1 MNMKKILKLWW
12 LWLLLGAV
20 AFAGVLY
27 VGSMRRDTGPEY
39 VTETAKR
46 DVFTQTV
53 EVGGDLESINE
64 VSLAFETGGTV
75 GAQFA
80 QIGDMIAAGDVI
92 LTLKNDEL
100 SANAEKA
107 SQAVRAAR
115 ATLEQTIAGSTDEA
129 IAVAQANVT
138 IAEVAY
144 ENAEN
149 DIGYTKQL
157 MEETVAE
164 AQVAVET
171 AKDSVENVT
180 SSSADSL
187 EQIRQDFLTVY
198 ESNTIAVRSGLSDA
212 DEVLGIDNTSAN
224 DDYQNVLSNL
234 DENALQQA
242 EVWYEIAKE
251 SRDHAEDVVFA
262 LSQEA
267 SFEEIE
273 AIFDDVQAAI
283 QDASN
288 TLLYTHRALDATS
301 LTSASFTAA
310 ELEAL
315 KVQID
320 LARESVQATQDLLL
334 AKQQLKETTI
344 IASDANL
351 DEAENAL
358 LSAEQA
364 YQSALASEVSKNAA
378 AEAALAVAKADVTR
392 AQATLSEI
400 SADPRAVD
408 LERLYAEVA
417 AAQADLSAA
426 QARLRKGSLVS
437 PIAGVLTQLS
447 FDVGEQVNAHTPV
460 ATIQTTEDQFQI
472 VANIPESDITKIT
485 LADPVKIT
493 FDAFGSDTVF
503 AGMVGKM
510 DPAEKNVEGVVF
522 YEVTVYL
529 QEDAHNDLLKPGM
542 SADIEILTDKRENIL
557 SLPQRAILQREG
569 EKYVRILQAENVIE
583 EHVVE
588 LGLRGD
594 NGRVEILS
602 GIKEGETVIVTVK
615 E

>member
-53 EVGGDLESINE
+53 EVGGDLESIDE

-129 IAVAQANVT
+129 IAVAQAHVT

-251 SRDHAEDVVFA
+251 SRDHPQDVVFP
-262 LSQEA
+262 L
-267 SFEEIE
+267 IP
-273 AIFDDVQAAI
+273 
-283 QDASN
+283 
-288 TLLYTHRALDATS
+288 
-301 LTSASFTAA
+301 
-310 ELEAL
+310 
-315 KVQID
+315 
-320 LARESVQATQDLLL
+320 QAT
-334 AKQQLKETTI
+334 
-344 IASDANL
+344 
-351 DEAENAL
+351 
-358 LSAEQA
+358 
-364 YQSALASEVSKNAA
+364 
-378 AEAALAVAKADVTR
+378 
-392 AQATLSEI
+392 
-400 SADPRAVD
+400 
-408 LERLYAEVA
+408 
-417 AAQADLSAA
+417 
-426 QARLRKGSLVS
+426 
-437 PIAGVLTQLS
+437 
-447 FDVGEQVNAHTPV
+447 F
-460 ATIQTTEDQFQI
+460 
-472 VANIPESDITKIT
+472 
-485 LADPVKIT
+485 
-493 FDAFGSDTVF
+493 
-503 AGMVGKM
+503 
-510 DPAEKNVEGVVF
+510 
-522 YEVTVYL
+522 
-529 QEDAHNDLLKPGM
+529 
-542 SADIEILTDKRENIL
+542 
-557 SLPQRAILQREG
+557 
-569 EKYVRILQAENVIE
+569 
-583 EHVVE
+583 
-588 LGLRGD
+588 
-594 NGRVEILS
+594 
-602 GIKEGETVIVTVK
+602 
-615 E
+615 